1 MAAHATTAETLVIK
15 PLTVQQRMLQP
26 ATAVVNRA
34 TSRVTVLTAAQMLQ
48 AVPPVLA
55 DQATRPV
62 TAVELPVTSHV
73 TVPSMGGWTEPSATS
88 ADARVTSL
96 ATARMLLQLADSKVD
111 QADFRVDHRLVATV
125 ELEGSVTVRC
135 SATAAEDTG
144 T

>member
-1 MAAHATTAETLVIK
+1 
-15 PLTVQQRMLQP
+15 MLQP

-48 AVPPVLA
+48 AVLPVLA

-73 TVPSMGGWTEPSATS
+73 TALSTVGWMEPSAIS
-88 ADARVTSL
+88 VDARVTSL
-96 ATARMLLQLADSKVD
+96 VTARTLLQLADSKVD

-125 ELEGSVTVRC
+125 ELEDSVTVRC
-135 SATAAEDTG
+135 SAIAAEDTD